1 MLDLRARK
9 AAPTAGVNGPRQSD
23 ARQMVTQRGNVRYG
37 PKKYRPDWPRFEDM
51 QNVRWERDATDP
63 EAWNV
68 FVQDAKRYQVWPRVG
83 SVVAFFEGVT
93 GEEHLVRKEW
103 LNNVTEWYEGPQGDE
118 ALRRK
123 EWHNGTV
130 IVFDG
135 PRGEEEAV
143 LV

>member
-9 AAPTAGVNGPRQSD
+9 AAPTAGVNGNGNRQPA
-23 ARQMVTQRGNVRYG
+23 ARQMVTQGGNVRYG

-51 QNVRWERDATDP
+51 QNVRWERDANG

-68 FVQDAKRYQVWPRVG
+68 FVQDAKRYQVWPRAG
-83 SVVAFFEGVT
+83 SVVAFFEGVA

-103 LNNVTEWYEGPQGDE
+103 RNNVTEWYEGPRGQE

-123 EWHNGTV
+123 EWHHGTV
-130 IVFDG
+130 IVFEG
-135 PRGEEEAV
+135 PPGHEEV
-143 LV
+143 VV